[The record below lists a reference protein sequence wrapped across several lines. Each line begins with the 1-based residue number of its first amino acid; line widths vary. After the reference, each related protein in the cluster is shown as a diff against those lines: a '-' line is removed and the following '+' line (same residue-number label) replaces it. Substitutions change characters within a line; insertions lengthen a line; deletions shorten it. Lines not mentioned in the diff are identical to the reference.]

1 MANKLDPMDLKQ
13 ILTLQKEGLSSRR
26 TVLTLGV
33 LRNTVNSYAAE
44 FWRKCAMERGSM
56 KLEHEPGYVM
66 FVAFAGK
73 KLEFKDRHTGLD
85 IQDLNRLVFL
95 PDNNEK
101 NY

>member
-1 MANKLDPMDLKQ
+1 
-13 ILTLQKEGLSSRR
+13 
-26 TVLTLGV
+26 
-33 LRNTVNSYAAE
+33 
-44 FWRKCAMERGSM
+44 MERGSM

-66 FVAFAGK
+66 FVDFAGK

-101 NY
+101 KLLILLSPDLKGSVNGFSDFL

>member
-1 MANKLDPMDLKQ
+1 
-13 ILTLQKEGLSSRR
+13 
-26 TVLTLGV
+26 
-33 LRNTVNSYAAE
+33 
-44 FWRKCAMERGSM
+44 MERGSM